1 MKKTMFLAAALFFL
15 VSAVCFSQGSSEK
28 DKGMTE
34 KGAMAA
40 GMIGR
45 GMKDKMAGR
54 HTKMYMPG
62 MMMNKS
68 MVATSDGGVIVMAGN
83 KLLKYDK
90 DLNLQKEVELKI
102 DPAAMKAMMTEMM
115 DECPGRFKK
124 KMPEEGR
131 EEAGAEEAD
140 RD

>member
-15 VSAVCFSQGSSEK
+15 VTAVCFSQDSSAANK
-28 DKGMTE
+28 TMTE

-40 GMIGR
+40 GMIGQ

-102 DPAAMKAMMTEMM
+102 DPLPTGAIMDEMM
-115 DECPGRFKK
+115 KECPAIKK
-124 KMPEEGR
+124 KMLEEGR
-131 EEAGAEEAD
+131 EGAEAEEAD